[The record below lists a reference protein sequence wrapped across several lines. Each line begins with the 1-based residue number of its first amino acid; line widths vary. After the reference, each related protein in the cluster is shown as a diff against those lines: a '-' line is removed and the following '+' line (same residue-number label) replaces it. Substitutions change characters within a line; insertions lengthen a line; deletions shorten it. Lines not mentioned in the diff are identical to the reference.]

1 MGVFYPRSQEE
12 LKLVEKYIGTKLD
25 QLYSTPIKPDTV
37 PKQEIYV
44 QISFNHDSAK

>member
-1 MGVFYPRSQEE
+1 MAQKR
-12 LKLVEKYIGTKLD
+12 IGTKLK
-25 QLYSTPIKPDTV
+25 QLYSPPIKPDTV